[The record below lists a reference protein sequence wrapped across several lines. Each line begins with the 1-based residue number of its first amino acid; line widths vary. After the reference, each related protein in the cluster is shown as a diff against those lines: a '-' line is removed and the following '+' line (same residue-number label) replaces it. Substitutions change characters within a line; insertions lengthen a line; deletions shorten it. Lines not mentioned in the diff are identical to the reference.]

1 MRTMILFG
9 LSLFS
14 LNAHAAPHGEL
25 SVEVGSIENY
35 DRSYEVF
42 NWGVTMPSQ
51 GVRAGIKFHDRFTA
65 VGSWNHTAVGAT
77 VTTREGEYSNSFESG
92 LFMETF
98 FVGVKADLN
107 VRGFFYPYATAQV
120 ATAFTTMLLDDDIN
134 VNGNVGEIRSNGIMP
149 GIHGSIG
156 AELRTPEGFIP
167 GGLQVALYLDVGLT
181 HLAKASFEPLGDM
194 SAGGNTVRAGL
205 GVRF

>member
-1 MRTMILFG
+1 MRTLILFG

-14 LNAHAAPHGEL
+14 LSAQAAPHGEFSL
-25 SVEVGSIENY
+25 EAGSLENNDRAY
-35 DRSYEVF
+35 DLF
-42 NWGVTMPSQ
+42 NWGYTMPSQ

-65 VGSWNHTAVGAT
+65 IGSWSHTGVGAT
-77 VTTREGEYSNSFESG
+77 VTSFEEESDNSFETA

-98 FVGVKADLN
+98 FAGVKADVN

-120 ATAFTTMLLDDDIN
+120 ATAFTTMVLDDDTS
-134 VNGNVGEIRSNGIMP
+134 VAGNAGEVRASGIMP
-149 GIHGSIG
+149 GVHGSIG

-167 GGLQVALYLDVGLT
+167 WGLQVAFYVDVGLT
-181 HLAKASFEPLGDM
+181 HLGKASFEPMGDM
-194 SAGGNTVRAGL
+194 GAGGVTYRSGL

>member
-1 MRTMILFG
+1 MRAMILFG

-14 LNAHAAPHGEL
+14 LTAHAAPHGEL
-25 SVEVGSIENY
+25 SVEVGGIDNY
-35 DRSYEVF
+35 DRAYEVF
-42 NWGVTMPSQ
+42 DWGATMPSQ
-51 GVRAGIKFHDRFTA
+51 GIRAGIKFHERFTA
-65 VGSWNHTAVGAT
+65 IGSWNHTAVGAT

-98 FVGVKADLN
+98 FAGVKADLN

-120 ATAFTTMLLDDDIN
+120 ATAFSTMLFDDDTS
-134 VNGNVGEIRSNGIMP
+134 VEGNAGEVRATGIMP

-181 HLAKASFEPLGDM
+181 HLGKASFEPIGDM